1 MADFTI
7 TYSGPET
14 PSANGHRFV
23 FRGSVFPHRRMAP
36 VTIAY
41 HRKRVI
47 SYLEAQGVQLP
58 ITGKVHIA
66 IEVEPSSTHCYDLDN
81 VIGAMFQMLD
91 GSTLTHAGKVLE
103 SDAQIVDVEACE
115 IGHSLLGDFEKLE
128 TEVIALRN
136 ETEVCVQDRLS
147 EINAEAEAYDRDAS
161 NTLAQI
167 CEELPGFS
175 WTDHPEGLET
185 TGAYEM
191 ITEHI
196 AALTPKGFDPAAEG
210 SVLHGIAT
218 AIVEGRPIS
227 PEENQQLKTYALA
240 YTYGEHREK
249 DEDNAQTADAKRKEP
264 QG

>member
-1 MADFTI
+1 MSEFTI

-14 PSANGHRFV
+14 PSADGHRFV

-47 SYLEAQGVQLP
+47 NYLEAQGVQLP

-66 IEVEPSSTHCYDLDN
+66 IEVEPSSTHRYDLDN

-103 SDAQIVDVEACE
+103 SDVQIVDVEACE
-115 IGHSLLGDFEKLE
+115 IGRSLLGDFGKLE

-136 ETEVCVQDRLS
+136 EMEVCVQDRFS
-147 EINAEAEAYDRDAS
+147 EINAEAYDRDAS
-161 NTLAQI
+161 NTLTQI
-167 CEELPGFS
+167 CEELPGFN
-175 WTDHPEGLET
+175 WIDHPEGLET
-185 TGAYEM
+185 TVAYEM

-196 AALTPKGFDPAAEG
+196 AALTPKKFDPAAEG

-218 AIVEGRPIS
+218 AIVEGRPVS

-240 YTYGEHREK
+240 YAYGEHREK
-249 DEDNAQTADAKRKEP
+249 DEDNAQTDDANEE
-264 QG
+264 GS